1 MTITIHSIHFDADN
15 KLESFIRKK
24 LEKIEQLHDRII
36 GTEVFL
42 KLDKNGS
49 QVRDKVAEI
58 KVKIP
63 GTILFS
69 EERSMAFEASVDV
82 AADHILKQLKK
93 HKERQR
99 N

>member
-36 GTEVFL
+36 GTEVYL
-42 KLDKNGS
+42 KLDKNS
-49 QVRDKVAEI
+49 SPVRDKVAEI

-63 GTILFS
+63 GTVLFS
-69 EERSMAFEASVDV
+69 EEHSQAFEASVEV
-82 AADHILKQLKK
+82 AADHIVKQLKK
-93 HKERQR
+93 HKEKMRI
-99 N
+99 

>member
-15 KLESFIRKK
+15 KLENFIRKK

-36 GTEVFL
+36 GTEVYL

-49 QVRDKVAEI
+49 QMRDKVAEI

-63 GTILFS
+63 GTVLFS
-69 EERSMAFEASVDV
+69 EERSMAFESSVDV

-93 HKERQR
+93 HKEKLRS
-99 N
+99 

>member
-24 LEKIEQLHDRII
+24 LGKIEQLYDRII
-36 GTEVFL
+36 GTEVYL
-42 KLDKNGS
+42 KLDKNAS
-49 QVRDKVAEI
+49 QMRDKIAEI

-63 GTILFS
+63 GTVLFS
-69 EERSMAFEASVDV
+69 EERSKAFEASVDV

-93 HKERQR
+93 HKEKMR